1 MHTGRGF
8 EPEKFMIT
16 ILLTLLTIIATYL
29 RVWLNKPHVGS
40 PETTHAVYPV
50 SECETQFICAVIQ
63 VTGYY

>member
-1 MHTGRGF
+1 
-8 EPEKFMIT
+8 MIT